1 MRTRTMIYLDEDQH
15 RALRREAEAEGVSM
29 TELIRRLVRRH
40 LAEQPSPPAVPPET
54 YLRLVGIGSSGRRDV
69 SERHDAYLGDAVR
82 REHSR

>member
-40 LAEQPSPPAVPPET
+40 LEERPSPPAVRPET
-54 YLRLVGIGSSGRRDV
+54 YLGLVGIGTSDRRDV
-69 SERHDAYLGDAVR
+69 SERHDAYLGNAIR
-82 REHSR
+82 REHAR